1 MTTPLLSRLR
11 SHAAHLS
18 VAAVALAVGVLTGKI
33 WMLWQ
38 ALS

>member
-1 MTTPLLSRLR
+1 MTTTLLSRLR

-18 VAAVALAVGVLTGKI
+18 VAAVALAVGLLAGKI